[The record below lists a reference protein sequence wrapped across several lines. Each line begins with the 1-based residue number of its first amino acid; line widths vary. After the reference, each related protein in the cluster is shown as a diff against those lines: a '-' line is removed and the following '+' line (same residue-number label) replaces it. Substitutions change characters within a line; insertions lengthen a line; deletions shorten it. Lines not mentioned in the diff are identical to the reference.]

1 MEDEKITTYLQE
13 NAAKFEEDLKVLLRI
28 PSVSTEEKH
37 KPDML
42 ACAQE
47 VVRQLHEAGIPK
59 AEIMPTPGHPIVYA
73 ESEQLPTRPTILV
86 YGHYDVQPED
96 PVEEWISPPFEPTI
110 RDGKIYARGTSD
122 DKGQFIIHI
131 KAAKTLNDLKM
142 MPVNLKFCLEGEEEC
157 GSPNLDNWIR
167 AHADLL
173 KSDVLVISDT
183 TMYGPGKPSL
193 LCGLRGLTYIEV
205 EVKGGDVDMHSG
217 MFGGAVPNPI
227 NELCRIIAA
236 LHDEK
241 GRVTVPGFYD
251 KVRPL
256 SKEEHEEWL
265 KLDFSEDEYLKM
277 VGSKELCGEEG
288 YNCIERRWARPCL
301 DANGIW
307 GGFTG
312 EGAKTV
318 IPARAYAKIS
328 CRLVP
333 DQDDK
338 EIAELLEKEIKRLA
352 SPAVE
357 VKVTFHHGGP
367 PWMTSPDD
375 PVLRAANVAAQKAW
389 KATPLRV
396 REGGSIPIVSTFTSV
411 LNVPAVLLGV
421 GLEDEQI
428 HAPNEHLSLEN
439 FHAGIAASVYLM
451 QEIAALPEMK
461 K

>member
-1 MEDEKITTYLQE
+1 MTEIATYLKQ
-13 NAAKFEEDLKVLLRI
+13 NAAKFEEDLKTILRI

-42 ACAQE
+42 ACASE
-47 VVRQLHEAGIPK
+47 VVRQLHEAGIAK

-73 ESEQLPTRPTILV
+73 ESEQKADRPTILV

-96 PVEEWISPPFEPTI
+96 PVEEWESPPFEPTI

-122 DKGQFIIHI
+122 DKGQFLVHI
-131 KAAKTLNDLKM
+131 KAAKTLNDLKAL
-142 MPVNLKFCLEGEEEC
+142 PVNLKFCIEGEEEC
-157 GSPNLDNWIR
+157 GSPSLDKWIED
-167 AHADLL
+167 HAELL

-183 TMYGPGKPSL
+183 TMYAPGKPSL
-193 LCGLRGLTYIEV
+193 LYGLRGLMYLEV
-205 EVKGGDVDMHSG
+205 EIKGGDTDMHSG

-236 LHDEK
+236 LKDDK
-241 GRVTVPGFYD
+241 GRITVPGFYD

-256 SKEEHEEWL
+256 SEEERKEWQG
-265 KLDFSEDEYLKM
+265 LDFDEEEYRQL
-277 VGSKELCGEEG
+277 VGSKALCGEEG
-288 YNCIERRWARPCL
+288 YSCIERRWARPTL

-318 IPARAYAKIS
+318 IPARASAKIS

-338 EIAELLEKEIKRLA
+338 EIAALVEKEIRRLA
-352 SPAVE
+352 DPSVE

-375 PVLRAANVAAQKAW
+375 PVLRAANIAAQKAW
-389 KATPLRV
+389 KATPLKV
-396 REGGSIPIVSTFTSV
+396 REGGSIPIVSTFTRV
-411 LNVPAVLLGV
+411 LQIPAVLLGV

-439 FHAGIAASVYLM
+439 FHAGIAASAYLM
-451 QEIAALPEMK
+451 QEIAALPELK
-461 K
+461 KK